1 MADSDWTGPTP
12 QPPESAGWPGPE
24 QPRAA
29 AAPAR
34 GRSRRALVVIGAA
47 AAVAI
52 AAVAIALVTS
62 SRPAAA
68 TPAQELAAAT
78 HASAALNSESAAVT
92 EQLGSMGN
100 VRGTFSWQRSPFLDV
115 MSVTEDVAGA
125 HVPLSMIVTRRAV
138 YVQVGKMSG
147 LPGLPAGKWIKIPLA
162 GGGDSSVPMLQ
173 GVSVMDPLA
182 ELKMLAAGHRVRAV
196 GAATV
201 GGVATTR
208 YTGVISVD
216 AGLKSLPASSQS
228 RLGSV
233 LKGMSGDIQF
243 TVWIDGSHRVRKFTE
258 NVPTK
263 PVTVRVSMTF
273 YGFNQ
278 PLTVKVPSASQL
290 ARLPGGGLGLP

>member
-1 MADSDWTGPTP
+1 MQDSDWTGPTP

-34 GRSRRALVVIGAA
+34 GRSRRPLVAIGAA
-47 AAVAI
+47 VAVAI

-100 VRGTFSWQRSPFLDV
+100 FRGTFSWQRSPFIDV

-125 HVPLSMIVTRRAV
+125 HVPLSVIVTKRAMF
-138 YVQVGKMSG
+138 VQVGKMSG

-162 GGGDSSVPMLQ
+162 GGGDSSVPMLA
-173 GVSVMDPLA
+173 VMDPLA

-208 YTGVISVD
+208 YTGVISVA

-258 NVPTK
+258 NVPAK

-273 YGFNQ
+273 YGLNR

-290 ARLPGGGLGLP
+290 ARLPGGDLGLP